1 MKFKIGQKVKIIKN
15 LSSISSANDEI
26 GKIGTIER
34 VIIGFNYPYCIK
46 GIKNAW
52 CDEELELVEKS
63 WDTLE
68 VGDEIKD
75 DNGYS
80 RWVLGLC
87 GRVIFVSDLNNKDA
101 NAGSY
106 TKEELIRYGY
116 TIVQPKEEE
125 TPEIPEYTM
134 EEAIK
139 IVGHNFKIKK

>member
-75 DNGYS
+75 KNGDS

-87 GRVIFVSDLNNKDA
+87 GRVILISGWNTKNVYGLSL
-101 NAGSY
+101 
-106 TKEELIRYGY
+106 TKEELISIGY

-125 TPEIPEYTM
+125 TPEYTM